1 MSRSDGREE
10 NVRTDDTEEF
20 RIKNCTMARG
30 VKTAREWK
38 ILGLDESTDK
48 QRRPRMQT
56 GGVEGSGVK
65 CPCNTMSSIFVLNP

>member
-20 RIKNCTMARG
+20 RITNCTMARG

-38 ILGLDESTDK
+38 ILGLDESEDK
-48 QRRPRMQT
+48 QCR
-56 GGVEGSGVK
+56 SGMRIQGAERSGTK
-65 CPCNTMSSIFVLNP
+65 YPCNRMS